1 MLKIF
6 IIYLLNLSI
15 GNSYFINFNSKLYL
29 KKPQTS
35 ILCNTINIYMKF
47 EESDKDFNIDN
58 NFLNKT
64 LPETN
69 YIQNVEYDD
78 DNELWTIDLDFSNI
92 TEATLNNNS
101 KNIELHMHNEINET
115 NINTLPSFYQ
125 FLRERELRELD
136 EKNEYLK
143 KDNDNDNDKY
153 QNFNPSSKDLKL
165 LSSFSSAEWCKTWL
179 YEMIHVP
186 DYFPTFM
193 FQDMFRMRDFS
204 QKNNSKQYFYIGYY
218 PSDSNLKKGPFYIGA
233 FELVPEKRE
242 FRTYIIIQNPYYCA
256 ENIYDE
262 NKMKNFKKELI
273 AMTKDSYVFFKY
285 NNLKDTSD
293 QRYYYSWLYQ
303 E

>member
-1 MLKIF
+1 MLKVF

-15 GNSYFINFNSKLYL
+15 INSYFINFNV
-29 KKPQTS
+29 KPYFKTHQNT
-35 ILCNTINIYMKF
+35 ILPNKINIYMEF
-47 EESDKDFNIDN
+47 EESNPDFNMDV
-58 NFLNKT
+58 NFFNKT
-64 LPETN
+64 LPENN
-69 YIQNVEYDD
+69 YIQNIDYDK

-92 TEATLNNNS
+92 TDVTLNNNS
-101 KNIELHMHNEINET
+101 KDIELHMDNEINET
-115 NINTLPSFYQ
+115 NINTFPSFYQ
-125 FLRERELRELD
+125 FLRERELRELT

-143 KDNDNDNDKY
+143 KAKKNKKNHIE
-153 QNFNPSSKDLKL
+153 PTSKDLKL

-233 FELVPEKRE
+233 FELIPEKRE

-262 NKMKNFKKELI
+262 NKMKNYKKQLI
-273 AMTKDSYVFFKY
+273 AMTKDAFVFFKY
-285 NNLKDTSD
+285 DNLKDTSD
-293 QRYYYSWLYQ
+293 QRYYYSWLY
-303 E
+303 EE

>member
-1 MLKIF
+1 MLKVF

-15 GNSYFINFNSKLYL
+15 SNSYFINFNINPYFKT
-29 KKPQTS
+29 QQ
-35 ILCNTINIYMKF
+35 NTVLLNKINIYMEF
-47 EESDKDFNIDN
+47 EESDPDFNIN
-58 NFLNKT
+58 ENFFNKT
-64 LPETN
+64 LPKEN
-69 YIQNVEYDD
+69 NIQNIEYDEE
-78 DNELWTIDLDFSNI
+78 NELWTIDLDFSNI
-92 TEATLNNNS
+92 TDITLNNNS
-101 KNIELHMHNEINET
+101 KEIELHMHNEINET
-115 NINTLPSFYQ
+115 NINTFPSFYQ
-125 FLRERELRELD
+125 FLRERELRELT

-143 KDNDNDNDKY
+143 KAKKNKKNHIE
-153 QNFNPSSKDLKL
+153 PTSKDLKL

-273 AMTKDSYVFFKY
+273 AMTKDAFVFFKY
-285 NNLKDTSD
+285 DNLKDTSD
-293 QRYYYSWLYQ
+293 QRYYYSWLY
-303 E
+303 EE

>member
-1 MLKIF
+1 ME
-6 IIYLLNLSI
+6 
-15 GNSYFINFNSKLYL
+15 
-29 KKPQTS
+29 
-35 ILCNTINIYMKF
+35 F
-47 EESDKDFNIDN
+47 EESEQDFNIVP
-58 NFLNKT
+58 NFFNKT
-64 LPETN
+64 LPKN
-69 YIQNVEYDD
+69 NNIQNIEYDE

-92 TEATLNNNS
+92 TDVTLNNNS
-101 KNIELHMHNEINET
+101 KDIELHMDNEINET
-115 NINTLPSFYQ
+115 NINTFPSFYQ
-125 FLRERELRELD
+125 FLRERELRELT

-143 KDNDNDNDKY
+143 KAKKNKKNHIE
-153 QNFNPSSKDLKL
+153 PTSKDLKL

-193 FQDMFRMRDFS
+193 FQDMFKMRDFS

-218 PSDSNLKKGPFYIGA
+218 PNDSNLKKGPFYIGA

-273 AMTKDSYVFFKY
+273 AMTKDEFVFFKY
-285 NNLKDTSD
+285 DNLKDTSD
-293 QRYYYSWLYQ
+293 QRYYYSWLY
-303 E
+303 EE

>member
-15 GNSYFINFNSKLYL
+15 SNSYFINFNSKLYL
-29 KKPQTS
+29 KKPQTG

-47 EESDKDFNIDN
+47 EEADKDFNIDN

-69 YIQNVEYDD
+69 YIHNIEYDEN
-78 DNELWTIDLDFSNI
+78 NELWTIDIDFSNI
-92 TEATLNNNS
+92 TEAKLNNNS
-101 KNIELHMHNEINET
+101 KDIKLHMHNEINET

-143 KDNDNDNDKY
+143 KAKKNKKNHIE
-153 QNFNPSSKDLKL
+153 PTSKDLKL

-179 YEMIHVP
+179 YEMIHVH
-186 DYFPTFM
+186 DFFPTFM

-218 PSDSNLKKGPFYIGA
+218 PNDTNLKKGPFYIGA

-293 QRYYYSWLYQ
+293 QRYYYSWLY
-303 E
+303 EE

>member
-1 MLKIF
+1 MLKEF
-6 IIYLLNLSI
+6 IIYLLNISI
-15 GNSYFINFNSKLYL
+15 CNSYFINYNVNLYF
-29 KKPQTS
+29 KTHKNT
-35 ILCNTINIYMKF
+35 ILHNKINIYMEF
-47 EESDKDFNIDN
+47 EESEQDFNIVP
-58 NFLNKT
+58 NFFNKT
-64 LPETN
+64 LPEN
-69 YIQNVEYDD
+69 NHIQNVEYDE

-92 TEATLNNNS
+92 TEAKLNNNS
-101 KNIELHMHNEINET
+101 KDIELHMDNEINET
-115 NINTLPSFYQ
+115 NINTFPSFYQ
-125 FLRERELRELD
+125 FLRERELRELT

-143 KDNDNDNDKY
+143 KAKKNKKNHIE
-153 QNFNPSSKDLKL
+153 PTSKDLKL

-218 PSDSNLKKGPFYIGA
+218 PNDSNLKKGPFYIGA

-273 AMTKDSYVFFKY
+273 AMTKDAFVFFKY
-285 NNLKDTSD
+285 DNLKDTSD
-293 QRYYYSWLYQ
+293 QRYYYSWLY
-303 E
+303 EE